1 MICLDAWILM
11 FLNNLWFICSDGMLM
26 LPSSYQHI
34 LRLFSQT
41 LPGKSRGQLLKL
53 LEDFKLARYQSL
65 GLLHDRLEV
74 GTETGWVYV
83 HGVLGC
89 GGLVGPCEVLQVELK
104 TSCLDYDV
112 GFVYWFVCC
121 LSVSHIPTWHGITF
135 GSSHRQVW
143 VNLHIQLT
151 NQLLTCNY

>member
-1 MICLDAWILM
+1 MICLDACILM

-74 GTETGWVYV
+74 GTEIGWVYV
-83 HGVLGC
+83 HGVRWTG
-89 GGLVGPCEVLQVELK
+89 
-104 TSCLDYDV
+104 
-112 GFVYWFVCC
+112 
-121 LSVSHIPTWHGITF
+121 LSVCSAASRTESILSWLRHWFCLLICLLSFCESHSHTWHGIMF

>member
-1 MICLDAWILM
+1 MIRLDAWIQM
-11 FLNNLWFICSDGMLM
+11 FLNNLWFICSNGVLM

-53 LEDFKLARYQSL
+53 IEDFKLARYQSL
-65 GLLHDRLEV
+65 RLLHDRLEV
-74 GTETGWVYV
+74 GTEIGWVNV

-89 GGLVGPCEVLQVELK
+89 GGLVGPCAVLQVELNAF
-104 TSCLDYDV
+104 CLDYDI
-112 GFVYWFVCC
+112 GFVYWFTCC
-121 LSVSHIPTWHGITF
+121 LSVSHTHTRHGIMF
-135 GSSHRQVW
+135 YSSHRQVW

-151 NQLLTCNY
+151 DQLLTCNY